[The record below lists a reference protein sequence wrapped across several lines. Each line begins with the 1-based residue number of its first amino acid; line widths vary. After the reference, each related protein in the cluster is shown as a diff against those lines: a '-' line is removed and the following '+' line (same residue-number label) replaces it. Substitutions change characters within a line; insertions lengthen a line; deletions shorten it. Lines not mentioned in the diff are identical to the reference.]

1 IGKVTNVIGAVGGGQ
16 WAVRTVLNDVE
27 LVHLG
32 AGQINWLRSATR
44 EDKSG
49 RSYWPLITAHWPPT
63 TDFLLVSAGRSEV
76 HIEGIA
82 READRH
88 RIIRR
93 DIKGRHARRVDPLY
107 SYLLRS
113 NRQILILDLPH
124 YIRTDVLVRLLEV
137 GPIHERDVTKVVL
150 KTVIRH
156 HRGGHFKAG
165 HHHQHDREKSHQR
178 FYGSHSPKLR
188 RRPAA

>member
-1 IGKVTNVIGAVGGGQ
+1 M
-16 WAVRTVLNDVE
+16 
-27 LVHLG
+27 
-32 AGQINWLRSATR
+32 NWLRSATR

-82 READRH
+82 RGADRH

-124 YIRTDVLVRLLEV
+124 YMRTDVLVRLPAV
-137 GPIHERDVTKVVL
+137 RPIQQRDATHVAL
-150 KTVIRH
+150 
-156 HRGGHFKAG
+156 
-165 HHHQHDREKSHQR
+165 
-178 FYGSHSPKLR
+178 
-188 RRPAA
+188 